1 MRSTYFVAALLLL
14 AGCKGNEPGRGSLP
28 YTENTAPETIQG
40 VEFVKVPARAF
51 TFNET
56 LHGRTIDGAEASFEV
71 IQPAF
76 WISKQPVS
84 ATTYEAFMGK
94 LPKSGLCYD
103 EANKFLDKVYQKTS
117 LPVVLPTEAMFESA
131 LLGGEIKADGKL
143 SYLVSDGWAEGA
155 ATPQLSVAWEV
166 PVEGTLV
173 TARSEYSKSAIER
186 YRSRA
191 VNRFYIAMKS
201 ADEMSPLLLERFD
214 PATVEKAALSDGKKE
229 IVTVGD
235 VRFCMIP
242 VQGGTMTLGATEEQ
256 KKYAEDD
263 ENPLHE
269 ATLAD
274 FKLAETEVTVE
285 LWNAVM
291 GYVPVG
297 NHLSNPRRPVANV
310 SWFDAQEF
318 LLRLRELTGKPFR
331 LPTEDEWEYAARG
344 GSRSMGYVFAGGNS
358 SADVAVC
365 TSRNKDGESVR
376 PQPADVA
383 SKLPNELGLYD
394 MSGGVWEWVQ
404 GVTEDGS
411 CIQRGGSRLSLN
423 TACRVSNRQ
432 RMAPAQKKD
441 TFGLR
446 LAL

>member
-1 MRSTYFVAALLLL
+1 MRSSFFVAALLLL
-14 AGCKGNEPGRGSLP
+14 AGCKGNEPGRAGLP
-28 YTENTAPETIQG
+28 YTENTAPEAIQG

-56 LHGRTIDGAEASFEV
+56 LYGRRIDGAETSFEV

-84 ATTYEAFMGK
+84 AATYEAFMGK

-166 PVEGTLV
+166 PAEGTLV
-173 TARSEYSKSAIER
+173 TARSEFSKSAIER

-201 ADEMSPLLLERFD
+201 ADEVPPFLVERFD
-214 PATVEKAALSDGKKE
+214 PATVESPAPSDGKKE
-229 IVTVGD
+229 VITVGD
-235 VRFCMIP
+235 VRFSMIP
-242 VQGGTMTLGATEEQ
+242 VQGGSMTLGATAEQ
-256 KKYAEDD
+256 EKYAGDD
-263 ENPLHE
+263 EILPYE
-269 ATLAD
+269 ATLAS
-274 FKLAETEVTVE
+274 FKLAEAEVTVE

-297 NHLSNPRRPVANV
+297 NHLSNPRRPVGGV

-318 LLRLRELTGKPFR
+318 LLRLRELTGRPFR
-331 LPTEDEWEYAARG
+331 LPTENEWEYAARG
-344 GSRSMGYVFAGGNS
+344 GNRSAGYVFAGSNF

-365 TSRNKDGESVR
+365 TTRGKNGDPVH
-376 PQPADVA
+376 PQPANVA
-383 SKLPNELGLYD
+383 SKIPNELGLYD
-394 MSGGVWEWVQ
+394 MSGSVWEWVQ
-404 GVTEDGS
+404 GVAEDGS

-432 RMAPAQKKD
+432 RIAPTQKKD